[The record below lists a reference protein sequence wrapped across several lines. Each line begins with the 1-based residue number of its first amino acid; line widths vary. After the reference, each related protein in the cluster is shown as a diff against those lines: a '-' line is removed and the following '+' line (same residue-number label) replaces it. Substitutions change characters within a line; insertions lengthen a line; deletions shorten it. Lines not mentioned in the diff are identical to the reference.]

1 MIRVLPCLVGLVL
14 VAWANAV
21 DARSFSWA
29 EVRTIAER
37 NAPELQVSSA
47 RHAVS
52 GSEVQIAG
60 TLANPS
66 VNVSTARETAKLGVA
81 LSQPLPLFGQRGAQI
96 HAAEADATTAA
107 WDLEVARIEALH
119 DVSLAWVDLWEAERR
134 ATLLEAAATDANRLR
149 DIADERFGAGSS
161 PRLDSVR
168 ATGDSA
174 RARAEAQAA
183 VLIVDA
189 AGSRVGYFLG
199 TITEASRT
207 SGDPAIAGSLPSLDV
222 LTNTDSGALHP
233 LLARDGAAIR
243 AAEAHLSAERRA
255 RWPVVSGEIAVNW
268 RDPTLGATDVIGGLG
283 LEMPVLN
290 LRGGLIARAQAQKA
304 LAEATRDLDIARLG
318 TELRSAHAR
327 FAAASLRSRGLHD
340 DVLPT
345 LEEARRM
352 TEESYREGRADFVRV
367 LEAQRALTE
376 TRLALVESSAAAA
389 RAWADL
395 ERALGHRLGLSASPP
410 EAHAR

>member
-1 MIRVLPCLVGLVL
+1 MIRVLPCLVGLLL

-21 DARSFSWA
+21 AARSFSWA
-29 EVRTIAER
+29 EVRAIAER

-96 HAAEADATTAA
+96 RAAEADATTAA
-107 WDLEVARIEALH
+107 WELEVARIEALH
-119 DVSLAWVDLWEAERR
+119 DVSLAWVDLWEAEQRT
-134 ATLLEAAATDANRLR
+134 TLLEAAATDANRLR

-183 VLIVDA
+183 ALVVDA
-189 AGSRVGYFLG
+189 AGSRLGYFLG
-199 TITEASRT
+199 TITESSRT

-222 LTNTDSGALHP
+222 LTSTDGGAEHP

-304 LAEATRDLDIARLG
+304 LAEASRDLDVARLG
-318 TELRSAHAR
+318 AELRSAHAR
-327 FAAASLRSRGLHD
+327 FAAASLRSRGLA
-340 DVLPT
+340 P
-345 LEEARRM
+345 
-352 TEESYREGRADFVRV
+352 
-367 LEAQRALTE
+367 
-376 TRLALVESSAAAA
+376 
-389 RAWADL
+389 
-395 ERALGHRLGLSASPP
+395 
-410 EAHAR
+410 